1 MAKRNPGVD
10 RSVRAALG
18 DLLETEI
25 ADPRLAFVTLTEVE
39 VTPDHEHA
47 TVYYTTLDPDIV
59 TRDPRRTG
67 GDRIPD
73 ADEVADG
80 LAAAASRLRTLL
92 ARRVRLRATPELRF
106 RADPVVETAGR
117 VEQLLRDLDTGEQG
131 S

>member
-80 LAAAASRLRTLL
+80 LGAAASRLRTLL